1 MIKID
6 YVVNSFFNSTT
17 WILSKMKSNQ
27 VWLIDC
33 GDSKPI
39 IDYVNNNNL
48 KLQGIFFT
56 HTHYDHIYG
65 LNELLVEYPDL
76 IVYTSEYG
84 KECLF
89 SDKMNLSIYHENSFI
104 YNGSDVRILQE
115 GDRVPIFNDLY
126 LNVIETP
133 GHCPSCLTYFTEKQ
147 IFTGD
152 SYIPGLKV
160 VTKLPKGNK
169 EIANNSINKIKKIA
183 LNKKIY
189 PGHLL

>member
-1 MIKID
+1 MLKID
-6 YVVNSFFNSTT
+6 YIVNSFFYSTT
-17 WILSKMKSNQ
+17 WILSKIESNQ

-39 IDYVNNNNL
+39 IDYINKNNL
-48 KLQGIFFT
+48 KLQGIFLT
-56 HTHYDHIYG
+56 HTHFDHIYG
-65 LNELLVEYPDL
+65 LNDLLMEYPNL
-76 IVYTSEYG
+76 IIYTSEYG

-104 YNGSDVRILQE
+104 YNGSDVRILHD
-115 GDRVPIFNDLY
+115 GDSIPIFNDLY
-126 LNVIETP
+126 LYVLETP
-133 GHCPSCLTYFTEKQ
+133 GHCPSCLTYFTHDH

-169 EIANNSINKIKKIA
+169 EIAIQSVNRI
-183 LNKKIY
+183 LNLITSRKVN
-189 PGHLL
+189 PGHL